1 MTRLLIAGVS
11 VRAYAQSAVAAGH
24 EVIAVDAYGDLDL
37 RAIAEVIVVPAP
49 YSAMA
54 AARAARGVRCD
65 AVAYTSNFENHPAA
79 LAALVAG
86 RTLIGTDP
94 SVVARVRAPGALAG
108 SPPVRTTAPAGGKW
122 MLKPLASGG
131 GHGVRVWRV
140 GERVPRG
147 SFLQARVTGVPG
159 SVLFADGVV
168 IGATRQLIGDPAF
181 GGTGFTYC
189 GNILIDAR
197 PEVVVPAGL
206 SGYYGI
212 DVVGSVP
219 IEINPRYTAAM
230 ELVERRQRMSIGA
243 VRTVGKAVVYAR
255 RSVTVGDTR
264 DWLGD
269 DSVADIPMPN
279 SRVPA
284 GRPICT
290 VFASGRDADE
300 CYARLVARASL
311 LYETVERRQVAA

>member
-37 RAIAEVIVVPAP
+37 RAIAEVIVVPPP

-54 AARAARGVRCD
+54 AAQAARGVRCD

-79 LAALVAG
+79 LSALVAG
-86 RTLIGTDP
+86 RTLIGNDP

-108 SPPVRTTAPAGGKW
+108 SPAVRTTAPAGGDW
-122 MLKPLASGG
+122 MLKPFASGG
-131 GHGVRVWRV
+131 GHGVRLWRV

-147 SFLQARVTGVPG
+147 TFLQERVTGVPG
-159 SVLFADGVV
+159 SVLFADGAV

-181 GGTGFTYC
+181 GGTGFKYC
-189 GNILIDAR
+189 GNILVDAR
-197 PEVVVPAGL
+197 PEVVPPAGL
-206 SGYYGI
+206 SGFYGI

-230 ELVERRQRMSIGA
+230 ELIERRARSSIGA
-243 VRTVGKAVVYAR
+243 AGTVGKAVVYAR
-255 RSVTVGDTR
+255 RPVTVGDTR
-264 DWLGD
+264 SWVGD

-279 SRVPA
+279 TRVPA

-290 VFASGRDADE
+290 VFASGRDVDE
-300 CYARLVARASL
+300 CYARLVSRASS
-311 LYETVERRQVAA
+311 LYDTIERRRVAA